1 MRRPALSVLLLFL
14 FAMPLAGNL
23 PKPQRR
29 PGLREAEKRMNAPMD
44 PPVIFPRRAAN
55 PAQLMDEAEELA
67 ELSAG
72 IPARI
77 ERVNR
82 GQLPKELN
90 EELRRI
96 EKLAKRLRTEMAP

>member
-1 MRRPALSVLLLFL
+1 MRSPALSVFFSLLLGASL
-14 FAMPLAGNL
+14 CGGAPPPN
-23 PKPQRR
+23 PQRI
-29 PGLREAEKRMNAPMD
+29 PAVHKAPEMALD
-44 PPVIFPRRAAN
+44 PPVAFPKKAAN
-55 PAQLMDEAEELA
+55 SARLQDEAEELA

-90 EELRRI
+90 EELKRI
-96 EKLAKRLRTEMAP
+96 EKLAKHLRSEMAQ

>member
-14 FAMPLAGNL
+14 FAMPSAGNL
-23 PKPQRR
+23 AKPQSR
-29 PGLREAEKRMNAPMD
+29 PGLREAEKRMNAPVD
-44 PPVIFPRRAAN
+44 PSVTFPRRAAN
-55 PAQLMDEAEELA
+55 PTRLMAEAEELA

-90 EELRRI
+90 EELRQI
-96 EKLAKRLRTEMAP
+96 EKLAKRLRSEMAP